1 MSNQAFIV
9 EKQSRIKCIASSKTY
24 NVKSKNVS
32 KPPMLKMLK
41 KVDEGNEETN
51 QISMRDNAP
60 ERTQQKTQRHEREK
74 QIVKAVETLG

>member
-1 MSNQAFIV
+1 
-9 EKQSRIKCIASSKTY
+9 
-24 NVKSKNVS
+24 
-32 KPPMLKMLK
+32 MLKMLK